1 MSIVKV
7 RLKEVAA
14 DLGFAPKEV
23 SEILSRFFEKPKS
36 NSQILT
42 DEELNVLLDY
52 VTQQHQIDSLEQV
65 FAVQAKPAEK
75 KPEPKQEE
83 PKAAPA
89 ADKAAAPAASAAGE
103 EAALSLSYPSA
114 VLMEKETG
122 QVLFAQNEHEKLEP
136 ASVTKIMT
144 LLLVMEAIDRGELK
158 YEDMVTVSA
167 NAASMG
173 GSQVYLSEGEQIS
186 VCLLYTSPSPRD

>member
-23 SEILSRFFEKPKS
+23 SEVLSRFFEKPKS

-89 ADKAAAPAASAAGE
+89 ADKAAAPAA
-103 EAALSLSYPSA
+103 PA
-114 VLMEKETG
+114 V
-122 QVLFAQNEHEKLEP
+122 P
-136 ASVTKIMT
+136 A
-144 LLLVMEAIDRGELK
+144 
-158 YEDMVTVSA
+158 
-167 NAASMG
+167 
-173 GSQVYLSEGEQIS
+173 
-186 VCLLYTSPSPRD
+186 